1 MDPITAIASAVGGIF
16 SSLPAIGIGSSARK
30 SEIAAQA
37 AAQSD
42 LMKTQAELAA
52 ENSDN
57 LTENWTK
64 IIVVGGIILFVIII
78 VTLVIRKKWK

>member
-16 SSLPAIGIGSSARK
+16 STLPSLGIGSASRQK
-30 SEIAAQA
+30 EIKTQAQLQA
-37 AAQSD
+37 D
-42 LMKTQAELAA
+42 LLKTQAELNA